1 MMGELK
7 AKHLQQE
14 NKELEVKANQCEL
27 KARQL
32 EQENKALQE
41 NKELHLGLTGY
52 QVCVCVGLCVLQR
65 NKTVC
70 IRPYVCSAPSS
81 LASLL
86 QRLYLS
92 LHVVLL
98 TKSLHMYCLLASVS
112 SCMTNACHG
121 AN

>member
-1 MMGELK
+1 MGELK

-27 KARQL
+27 KAKQL

-52 QVCVCVGLCVLQR
+52 QVCVRVGLCVLQR

-70 IRPYVCSAPSS
+70 VRVAEQSGVFASSVCISVYM
-81 LASLL
+81 
-86 QRLYLS
+86 LYS
-92 LHVVLL
+92 
-98 TKSLHMYCLLASVS
+98 KSLHMYSLLASVS